1 MTLICAYYSIKS
13 QKSQV
18 FKEVKVKKA
27 RKHSG
32 TFIHRVSEFIVDK
45 RLFIFLFV
53 IAGMIFS
60 AFSIGWV
67 EVENDLTEFLPDGSS
82 SQMGA
87 DVMFE
92 EFTLTGM
99 AQIMVANISLEDAWD
114 LSKKIQEVDGVQIV
128 VFGEDK
134 AYYNNASACY
144 TLIFDYP
151 QSDPKCEASLDE
163 IKAIL
168 SGHDAYISSDI
179 GNPIG
184 DILDEEITLMILVAG
199 IIVIIMLM
207 LTSKSLVEVPVILIT
222 FFAAMVLNM
231 GTNFIYGK
239 ISFVS
244 NSVTSLL
251 QLALSL
257 DYAVILINRYRDSSK
272 RLPLR
277 ESVVEALEKSVP
289 EVFGSSLTTVG
300 GLAAMMCMQFKLG
313 PDMGMC
319 LIKAILF
326 AMLSVFALMPGLL
339 MIFGKA
345 IIKTQHK
352 SLIPNMSFIG
362 KFAYKA
368 RKVITPLFV
377 VIVIA
382 AMLISSACPFSYGYT
397 NQEAAKLNDQTMAKK
412 MISQNFGAT
421 NMIALLVPSGDFEK
435 EAALLK
441 ELESR
446 DEVGSTMGIAGM
458 ELIDGYTLTDKLTPR
473 EFSEL
478 IDLDY
483 EIATVIYAAYAASNE
498 EYGSIINDIS
508 KYKVPLIHIV
518 EFAVEQI
525 DSGMIDLEGID
536 MSGIGDMAGM
546 AGMGDVSSLLGN
558 AKELLDTALSM
569 TVGENYSRMV
579 IYLNLPDDSD
589 ETFAFIEEMKSI
601 ASDYYD
607 GANVYAVGMSTTS
620 MDFKESFQMDNFIV
634 TAVSIII
641 VLIVLL
647 FSFKSIA
654 MPIILILVIQGSIWI
669 NFSIPSIMET
679 PIFFLGYTI
688 ISAIQM
694 GANID
699 YAIVIATRY
708 NELKHEMDQ
717 KQAIIETMNF
727 AFPTVITSGT
737 IMSSAALLIGYMS
750 SEATI
755 SSLGINLGRG
765 TIISII
771 LVLFVLPSLLLVS
784 DKLVDKTSFKL
795 FKKKKKAEE
804 IHDGR
809 VYVSGR
815 VSGEI
820 HGVIDGEIDAVIDGN
835 VNLNLLSGQIN
846 QGKEDEANEK

>member
-1 MTLICAYYSIKS
+1 M
-13 QKSQV
+13 
-18 FKEVKVKKA
+18 
-27 RKHSG
+27 
-32 TFIHRVSEFIVDK
+32 HRVSEFIVDK
-45 RLFIFLFV
+45 RFFIFLFV

-60 AFSIGWV
+60 VFSMGWV
-67 EVENDLTEFLPDGSS
+67 EVENDLTKFLPDGST
-82 SQMGA
+82 SQIGA

-114 LSKKIQEVDGVQIV
+114 LSRQMQEVDGVQIV

-134 AYYNNASACY
+134 SFYNNASACY
-144 TLIFDYP
+144 TMIFDHP
-151 QSDPKCEASLDE
+151 QSDPKCEIALDE

-168 SGHDAYISSDI
+168 SDYDAYISSDI

-199 IIVIIMLM
+199 IIIIIMLM
-207 LTSKSLVEVPVILIT
+207 LTSKSLVEVPVILLT
-222 FFAAMVLNM
+222 FFAAMALNM
-231 GTNFIYGK
+231 GTNFVYGR

-257 DYAVILINRYRDSSK
+257 DYAVILINRYRDASK

-326 AMLSVFALMPGLL
+326 AMLSVFVFMPGLL
-339 MIFGKA
+339 MVFGKA

-362 KFAYKA
+362 KFAYKT
-368 RKVITPLFV
+368 RKVVAPLFV

-382 AMLISSACPFSYGYT
+382 SILISSACPFSYGYT

-412 MISQNFGAT
+412 MITQNFGAT

-458 ELIDGYTLTDKLTPR
+458 EIIDGYTLTDKLSPR

-478 IDLDY
+478 VDLDY
-483 EIATVIYAAYAASNE
+483 ELAAVIYAAYAASNE
-498 EYGSIINDIS
+498 QYGSIINDIS
-508 KYKVPLIHIV
+508 KYRVPLINIV

-525 DSGMIDLEGID
+525 DSGLIDLEGID
-536 MSGIGDMAGM
+536 MSGMGDIGDMGGM
-546 AGMGDVSSLLGN
+546 AAGMGDASGLLDN

-601 ASDYYD
+601 ASGYYD
-607 GANVYAVGMSTTS
+607 GAEVYAVGLSTTS
-620 MDFKESFQMDNFIV
+620 MDFKASFQKDNLIV

-654 MPIILILVIQGSIWI
+654 MPIILILVIQGAIWI
-669 NFSIPSIMET
+669 NFSIPSLMET

-688 ISAIQM
+688 ISAMQM

-717 KQAIIETMNF
+717 RTAIIETMNF

-737 IMSSAALLIGYMS
+737 IMASASLLIGYLS

-784 DKLVDKTSFKL
+784 DKLVDKTSFNL
-795 FKKKKKAEE
+795 FKKKEKAEE
-804 IHDGR
+804 VHDGR

-846 QGKEDEANEK
+846 QGKEDERNEK

>member
-1 MTLICAYYSIKS
+1 M
-13 QKSQV
+13 
-18 FKEVKVKKA
+18 
-27 RKHSG
+27 
-32 TFIHRVSEFIVDK
+32 HRISETIVDK
-45 RLFIFLFV
+45 RNIIFV
-53 IAGMIFS
+53 IVILGIIFS

-67 EVENDLTEFLPDGSS
+67 DIENDLTKFLPEGSS
-82 SQMGA
+82 SQIAA

-92 EFTLTGM
+92 EFTLMGM
-99 AQIMVANISLEDAWD
+99 AQIMVANVSLEDAWD

-144 TLIFDYP
+144 TLIFDSP
-151 QSDPKCEASLDE
+151 QSDQRCEIALDE
-163 IKAIL
+163 IKTLL
-168 SGHDAYISSDI
+168 SEYDVYVSSDI

-184 DILDEEITLMILVAG
+184 DILDKEITLMILVAG
-199 IIVIIMLM
+199 IIIIVMLV
-207 LTSKSLVEVPVILIT
+207 LTSRSLVEVPVILLT
-222 FFAAMVLNM
+222 FFAAMALNM
-231 GTNFIYGK
+231 GTNFIYGR

-257 DYAVILINRYRDSSK
+257 DYAVILINRYRDASK

-326 AMLSVFALMPGLL
+326 AMLSVFVLMPGLL
-339 MIFGKA
+339 MVFGKA

-368 RKVITPLFV
+368 RKVIAPLFV
-377 VIVIA
+377 LIVIA
-382 AMLISSACPFSYGYT
+382 SMLISSTCPFSYGYT
-397 NQEAAKLNDQTMAKK
+397 NQEAAKLNDQTLARK
-412 MISQNFGAT
+412 MITQNFGTT

-441 ELESR
+441 DLGSR
-446 DEVGSTMGIAGM
+446 EEVGSTMGIAGM
-458 ELIDGYTLTDKLTPR
+458 EIIDGYTLTDRLNPR

-478 IDLDY
+478 VGLDY
-483 EIATVIYAAYAASNE
+483 EVATVIYAAYAATHN

-508 KYKVPLIHIV
+508 KYRIPLINVV
-518 EFAVEQI
+518 EFAVDQI
-525 DSGMIDLEGID
+525 NSGLVDLEGID
-536 MSGIGDMAGM
+536 MSGMGSIDMSGFGSIDMSGM
-546 AGMGDVSSLLGN
+546 LDN
-558 AKELLDTALSM
+558 AKELLDLALSM

-589 ETFAFIEEMKSI
+589 ETFAFIEEMKAI

-607 GANVYAVGMSTTS
+607 GAEVYAVGMSTTS
-620 MDFKESFQMDNFIV
+620 MDFKSSFKLDNFIV
-634 TAVSIII
+634 TAVSI
-641 VLIVLL
+641 LIVLMVL
-647 FSFKSIA
+647 LLSFKSIA

-669 NFSIPSIMET
+669 NFSIPSLMQT

-688 ISAIQM
+688 ISAMQM

-708 NELKHEMDQ
+708 NELKHEMD
-717 KQAIIETMNF
+717 KRQAIIETMNF

-737 IMSSAALLIGYMS
+737 IMASASLLIGYLS

-784 DKLVDKTSFKL
+784 DKLVDKTSFNIFKN
-795 FKKKKKAEE
+795 KKKTTAEG
-804 IHDGR
+804 DGR
-809 VYVSGR
+809 VRVRGYVSGE
-815 VSGEI
+815 VSGYIE
-820 HGVIDGEIDAVIDGN
+820 GEIDAIVDGN
-835 VNLNLLSGQIN
+835 VNLNLLSGEIN
-846 QGKEDEANEK
+846 KGKDGK